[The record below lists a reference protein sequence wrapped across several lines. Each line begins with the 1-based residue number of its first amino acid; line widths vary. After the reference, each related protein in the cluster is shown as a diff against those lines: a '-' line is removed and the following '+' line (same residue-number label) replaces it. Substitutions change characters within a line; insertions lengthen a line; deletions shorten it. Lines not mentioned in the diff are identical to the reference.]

1 MCRAYVCFHVGVCL
15 YMCVTEPFSPQPRI
29 CVTFRRE
36 DLGRDRLKGIRE
48 ERLMLM
54 MPMDVLYKSLS

>member
-1 MCRAYVCFHVGVCL
+1 MSCL